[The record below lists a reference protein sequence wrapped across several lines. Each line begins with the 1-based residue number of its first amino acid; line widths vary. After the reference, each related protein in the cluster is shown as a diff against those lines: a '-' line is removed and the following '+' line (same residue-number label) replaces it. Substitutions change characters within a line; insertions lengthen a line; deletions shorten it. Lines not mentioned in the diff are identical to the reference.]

1 MKAPGLTLSAIAMIV
16 MCTWTGYL
24 PAQGL
29 YPLQGYIDGMIED
42 CSFID
47 NFGYG
52 DNIKLLK
59 GIDATGKARVLSG
72 IDSFQKRS
80 ILYQD
85 LILQMLLQPEF
96 GVEAMTSAYAEAG
109 FSKPELIS
117 ALKILQEAGAFSV
130 DVLDYTAR
138 NAEVASRLSQ
148 LSLQQF
154 QTGLGR
160 FHLETRTISQLNQ
173 FNHALTVLSVA
184 SNLVEAS
191 SQVNVL
197 TSMYACLKAL
207 DIDLALQR
215 LQTLKTRCM
224 IGDPAFQSALKEV
237 EAGIGEVPFYTWQTL
252 AETLDSKPE
261 ALLRASINGTQ
272 ALNGLGSLLST
283 AAKPSPM
290 AGWVFAACFTL
301 DTALMLQEHKDHLQ
315 LSTLAATIYSNLQVS
330 ADDPASIELAEYAQ
344 YAFNHEFF
352 LAFDNWAVSIL
363 GWFNRDWRSVPQT
376 WSDQTNHAQ
385 SEVARRRL
393 RMAVDKASKNT
404 LKTTELAYDVSIVDR
419 KALDKCYVKLVYPV
433 FKGSGARVDKLNRY
447 IESIIKSELV
457 WKENASLDI
466 TSAVSRYLS
475 DRLADIREEEESWG
489 QCFGYHVDTKIR
501 VMLNGKYTCLN
512 NWGGT
517 YTGGMHDMYIYDFYT
532 YGPDANPI
540 ETLSMLNPTM
550 LDKLVKLLDTKIK
563 ANPEDFHNEFTHRWR
578 DPSDYDSGVYLT
590 REGMAFYCATC
601 QADMLDPMTVVV
613 PRQEI
618 LPFLKDKYKD
628 IWQGL

>member
-1 MKAPGLTLSAIAMIV
+1 
-16 MCTWTGYL
+16 
-24 PAQGL
+24 
-29 YPLQGYIDGMIED
+29 
-42 CSFID
+42 
-47 NFGYG
+47 
-52 DNIKLLK
+52 
-59 GIDATGKARVLSG
+59 
-72 IDSFQKRS
+72 
-80 ILYQD
+80 
-85 LILQMLLQPEF
+85 
-96 GVEAMTSAYAEAG
+96 
-109 FSKPELIS
+109 
-117 ALKILQEAGAFSV
+117 
-130 DVLDYTAR
+130 
-138 NAEVASRLSQ
+138 
-148 LSLQQF
+148 
-154 QTGLGR
+154 
-160 FHLETRTISQLNQ
+160 
-173 FNHALTVLSVA
+173 
-184 SNLVEAS
+184 
-191 SQVNVL
+191 
-197 TSMYACLKAL
+197 
-207 DIDLALQR
+207 
-215 LQTLKTRCM
+215 
-224 IGDPAFQSALKEV
+224 
-237 EAGIGEVPFYTWQTL
+237 
-252 AETLDSKPE
+252 
-261 ALLRASINGTQ
+261 
-272 ALNGLGSLLST
+272 
-283 AAKPSPM
+283 
-290 AGWVFAACFTL
+290 
-301 DTALMLQEHKDHLQ
+301 
-315 LSTLAATIYSNLQVS
+315 
-330 ADDPASIELAEYAQ
+330 
-344 YAFNHEFF
+344 
-352 LAFDNWAVSIL
+352 
-363 GWFNRDWRSVPQT
+363 
-376 WSDQTNHAQ
+376 
-385 SEVARRRL
+385 
-393 RMAVDKASKNT
+393 MAVDKASKNT